1 MVVSFIALF
10 VSLGGAGYAAV
21 SLPRNSV
28 GNAQLQNGSVGNWK
42 LKSNAVGAKK
52 IINGSVGAKQV
63 NSSQLQLRV
72 SSSCSSGA
80 IAAVGLSGSVT
91 CTPTLG
97 NEYGSN
103 TAATTLGT
111 SATQVATQSL
121 AAGSSYLVM
130 AYPHA
135 VITAGSAG
143 ARRGRLHAVG
153 PGGVGDAAAGQPD
166 DHDQD
171 ACRRC
176 HVDREPGG
184 RDDPAGAA
192 RRLVDERPAGDR
204 ELHRHVGQSE
214 HAGADGQGRH
224 HDQRDPDR
232 QQQLTSSRPKG
243 NRPAS
248 RVGRARPAAGFARPS
263 SVWRGQPAVVVGTAD
278 VGGNAMRLPRPS
290 APLAVSFLALFVAL
304 GGVSWAAIHLPPH
317 SVGNAQLQNFSVGN
331 AKLRPFSV
339 GTGKIIPG
347 AVGAGQVNSSQVQ
360 LRVAG
365 PCTDGAMQS
374 IAQSGDVTCVPV
386 LPNEYGS
393 NTAATTLGAGPTQVA
408 SQSLAPGSSYL
419 VLAYPHA
426 VISGTAGQH
435 VEVDCTLSVPSG
447 SGTPPPANPTT
458 TTKSLAVDL
467 GPSAQAATIPLV
479 LPVASSTS
487 IQPATVDCSDTA
499 ANPSTAPTVM
509 VDTTIS
515 ALQTA
520 SNS

>member
-1 MVVSFIALF
+1 
-10 VSLGGAGYAAV
+10 
-21 SLPRNSV
+21 
-28 GNAQLQNGSVGNWK
+28 
-42 LKSNAVGAKK
+42 
-52 IINGSVGAKQV
+52 
-63 NSSQLQLRV
+63 
-72 SSSCSSGA
+72 
-80 IAAVGLSGSVT
+80 
-91 CTPTLG
+91 
-97 NEYGSN
+97 
-103 TAATTLGT
+103 
-111 SATQVATQSL
+111 
-121 AAGSSYLVM
+121 
-130 AYPHA
+130 
-135 VITAGSAG
+135 
-143 ARRGRLHAVG
+143 
-153 PGGVGDAAAGQPD
+153 
-166 DHDQD
+166 
-171 ACRRC
+171 
-176 HVDREPGG
+176 
-184 RDDPAGAA
+184 
-192 RRLVDERPAGDR
+192 
-204 ELHRHVGQSE
+204 
-214 HAGADGQGRH
+214 
-224 HDQRDPDR
+224 
-232 QQQLTSSRPKG
+232 
-243 NRPAS
+243 
-248 RVGRARPAAGFARPS
+248 
-263 SVWRGQPAVVVGTAD
+263 
-278 VGGNAMRLPRPS
+278 MRLPRPS

-419 VLAYPHA
+419 VLADPHA

-467 GPSAQAATIPLV
+467 GSSTQAQAATIPLV

-487 IQPATVDCSDTA
+487 IQPATVNCSDTA
-499 ANPSTAPTVM
+499 ANPSTAPTVT